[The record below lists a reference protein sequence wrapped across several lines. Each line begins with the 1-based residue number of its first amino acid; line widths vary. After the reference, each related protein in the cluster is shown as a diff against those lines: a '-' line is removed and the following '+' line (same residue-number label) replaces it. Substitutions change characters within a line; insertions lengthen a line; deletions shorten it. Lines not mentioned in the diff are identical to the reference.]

1 MIVKANSG
9 GNFMSAIALH
19 EDNYV
24 STYADF
30 TFIDKWKILT
40 HQPNPSS
47 AYSSDTQTFEQF

>member
-1 MIVKANSG
+1 
-9 GNFMSAIALH
+9 MSAIALH